1 MRIKTRDIVMIAMYI
16 ALYLVL
22 EKVSAMIPILEM
34 ANGGK
39 VSLSALVLIIAGYH
53 LKPKKGLL
61 VVILSLVGRFILI
74 KPPYFLNIFQF
85 LADYVIPFSFYAFV
99 SLIPDVKLNKI
110 SLPIG
115 VIVAD
120 ILRLASHTIGG
131 VIFWGYTLKGN
142 IWLASFLY
150 NLPYMVVTCI
160 ISFTVVDCQHFFG
173 PLS

>member
-1 MRIKTRDIVMIAMYI
+1 MRIKTRDIVMIAMYV

-39 VSLSALVLIIAGYH
+39 VSLSALVLII
-53 LKPKKGLL
+53 
-61 VVILSLVGRFILI
+61 
-74 KPPYFLNIFQF
+74 
-85 LADYVIPFSFYAFV
+85 ADYVIPFSFYAFV

-120 ILRLASHTIGG
+120 ILRLASHTIEG

-142 IWLASFLY
+142 I
-150 NLPYMVVTCI
+150 
-160 ISFTVVDCQHFFG
+160 
-173 PLS
+173 